1 MLYADQ
7 TVLVTGGGSGI
18 GREAALQFARDGG
31 RVIVADANAEAAQSV
46 AALIEERGGT
56 ASPFTVDVSREEE
69 VVALVEHAVATFGGL
84 DVALNNAGISGKIGM
99 LHDLDA
105 EEWERIQAVDL
116 RGVFLCM
123 KHEIDHML
131 SHGGGTVV
139 NTSSVAGVIG
149 NPGSAGYAAAKHGVV
164 GLTRTAAGEYG
175 ANGIRVNAIS
185 PGLTR
190 TAMVKG
196 IEREDPALIEK
207 LAGSIPLGRLAEP
220 TEIAEAAVW
229 LASPKASFVNGHVL
243 VVDGGYSVL

>member
-18 GREAALQFARDGG
+18 GREAAILFAQEGG
-31 RVIVADANAEAAQSV
+31 RVVVADVNSEAAESTV
-46 AALIEERGGT
+46 AHIEDRGGT
-56 ASPFTVDVSREEE
+56 ASPFTLDVSHEHE
-69 VVALVEHAVATFGGL
+69 VIALVEHAVTTFGGL

-99 LHDLDA
+99 LHDLDV
-105 EEWERIQAVDL
+105 EEWERIQGVDV

-123 KHEIDHML
+123 KHEIGHML

-149 NPGSAGYAAAKHGVV
+149 NPGSAGYSAAKHGVV

-175 ANGIRVNAIS
+175 ADGIRVNAIS

-196 IEREDPALIEK
+196 IERENPALIEK
-207 LAGSIPLGRLAEP
+207 LAGSIPLARLAEP
-220 TEIAEAAVW
+220 AEIAEAAVW
-229 LASPKASFVNGHVL
+229 LASSKASFVNGHTL
-243 VVDGGYSVL
+243 IVDGGYSIL